1 MIISPNHKYH
11 QNRCNR
17 KNKTSIS
24 YISRIY
30 TSLIKNIL
38 QFSLLKTKS
47 FVTFSD
53 DGNDDNVDGWD
64 IVDLFKVIQ
73 ENV

>member
-1 MIISPNHKYH
+1 MIISPHHKYH

-30 TSLIKNIL
+30 YSSL
-38 QFSLLKTKS
+38 LLKTKS

-53 DGNDDNVDGWD
+53 DGNDDNVDEWD